1 MPARES
7 TDQKVG
13 GSSPSERAQVKGR
26 LPHSN
31 RLSLCPRTATRTATG
46 GMGGYSMQ
54 GWAETGSTRLVL
66 VGLVAVELV
75 AQPPERVPGHL
86 VRYLGVDLHRE
97 RDAAVPEYR
106 HGDARVYVEP
116 GQALDPAWLPPIGRR
131 APAPAPTHHLPKHAL
146 GRPHQLRRPKTCGS
160 RRAGQS

>member
-75 AQPPERVPGHL
+75 AQPTERVPGHL

-97 RDAAVPEYR
+97 RYAAVPEYR
-106 HGDARVYVEP
+106 HGDARVHVER
-116 GQALDPAWLPPIGRR
+116 GQQGGARPAGVVNRDPADSVPR
-131 APAPAPTHHLPKHAL
+131 APEVRCTVDIPWLDRAPVP
-146 GRPHQLRRPKTCGS
+146 
-160 RRAGQS
+160 